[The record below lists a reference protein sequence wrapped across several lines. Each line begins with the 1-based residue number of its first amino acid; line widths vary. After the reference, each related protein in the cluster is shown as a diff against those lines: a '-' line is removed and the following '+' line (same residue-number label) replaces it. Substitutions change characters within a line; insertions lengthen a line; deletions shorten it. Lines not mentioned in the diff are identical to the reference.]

1 MIDENT
7 QAARAFYS
15 EISQFSRTVKPW
27 QPAIFYETKPD
38 EVNDITLISQRVYG
52 NRDEFLAIMAAA
64 NIQANQSLEQ
74 TTLTLPTQQQLNEI
88 KRRTGFES
96 IASQRANFKPIW
108 A

>member
-1 MIDENT
+1 
-7 QAARAFYS
+7 
-15 EISQFSRTVKPW
+15 
-27 QPAIFYETKPD
+27 
-38 EVNDITLISQRVYG
+38 
-52 NRDEFLAIMAAA
+52 MAAA